1 MPLLI
6 VLSVVVVSGV
16 AVVLQPGQLIWLTPS
31 PNAVVS
37 GPIAVD
43 VRVPPGATW
52 VTFQADGLMVDAA
65 VEAGR
70 AHTSVDPNKPTGGP
84 LTLTAVARDAR
95 GAEVGRA
102 TQVVL
107 VIKPAPRQAPGEDP
121 VLVGAGDIASCHGT
135 GDEQTVLLLDTIAG
149 TVFTLGDNAY
159 ESGTAVEF
167 ADCYG
172 PSWGRHLARTRPTPG
187 NHDYRTAGAAGYFA
201 YFGDRAGA
209 SASGYYSYDIGA
221 WHVVVLNSNCVEASG
236 CDVGSPQLDWL
247 RHDLDAHPTRC
258 TLAYW
263 HHPRF
268 SSGRHGDNAFMQ
280 PIWSLL
286 VDYGVDLALTGH
298 DHDYERFAPL
308 NAAGQVDPNGMR
320 QFVVGTGGRS
330 LRPVVA
336 ALPGSEVRSGDAYGV
351 LKLTLHPD
359 GYDWAFIPVAGATF
373 TDAGSGRCH

>member
-1 MPLLI
+1 M
-6 VLSVVVVSGV
+6 
-16 AVVLQPGQLIWLTPS
+16 
-31 PNAVVS
+31 
-37 GPIAVD
+37 
-43 VRVPPGATW
+43 
-52 VTFQADGLMVDAA
+52 TFQADGLTVGAA

-70 AHTSVDPNKPTGGP
+70 ARVTVDPDMLAGGP
-84 LTLTAVARDAR
+84 LTLTAVARDPG

-102 TQVVL
+102 TEAVL
-107 VIKPAPRQAPGEDP
+107 VVKLVPTQAPGEDP
-121 VLVGAGDIASCHGT
+121 VLVGAGDIASCRGT
-135 GDEQTVLLLDTIAG
+135 GDERTAAILDAIAG

-159 ESGTAVEF
+159 ESGTAVEV

-172 PSWGRHLARTRPTPG
+172 PSWGRHLARTRPAPG

-209 SASGYYSYDIGA
+209 SASGYYSYDVGA
-221 WHVVVLNSNCVEASG
+221 WHVVVLNSNCADAGG
-236 CDVGSPQLDWL
+236 CDAGSPQLDWL
-247 RHDLDAHPTRC
+247 RRDLDAHPARC

-286 VDYGVDLALTGH
+286 VDYGVDLALAGH

-308 NAAGQVDPNGMR
+308 NAAGQVDPNGIR
-320 QFVVGTGGRS
+320 RFVVGTGGRS
-330 LRPVVA
+330 LRPVGA
-336 ALPGSEVRSGDAYGV
+336 PLPGSEVRSGDAYGV